1 MKNVLDRPGPLTT
14 QDIQDLQLLERCIKE
29 ALRLYPSVPMI
40 ARRLNN
46 DLILDK
52 YPIPSGTT
60 AIILTYMLHRDSNV
74 FAHPENFNPD
84 NFLPER
90 CENRPPYAYIPFSA
104 GPRNCIGKNYSSIS
118 LLASIFL
125 IL

>member
-14 QDIQDLQLLERCIKE
+14 QDIQDLQFLERCIKE
-29 ALRLYPSVPMI
+29 ALRLYPSVPLI

-52 YPIPSGTT
+52 YTIPSGTT
-60 AIILTYMLHRDSNV
+60 AIIVTYMLHRDPNV
-74 FAHPENFNPD
+74 FAHPEKFNPD

-90 CENRPPYAYIPFSA
+90 CENRHPYAYIPFSA
-104 GPRNCIGKNYSSIS
+104 GPRNCIGKGYS
-118 LLASIFL
+118 
-125 IL
+125 